1 VCYAPSTLESGA
13 ETAPITPRIASNSMP
28 HWIDTVLPR
37 RALFDRDRRLLHL
50 FLGRVLAS
58 TGFSIVIPFL
68 ALYLHGTRGVP
79 MSAVGLLFF
88 FGALCGAGGQV
99 VGGEWSDKSG
109 RKRVL
114 VACQLIRACA
124 FAGLGVAVTVH
135 ASVVIFTML
144 TGLSAFA
151 GRMFEPPSGAMIAD
165 ITTGERRIE
174 AYGVLRIGGNLGWAI
189 GPAIGGFLAAL
200 SYASLFFVAAGVLL
214 TAATVIAIKVEETHP
229 SLSRSAAP
237 NGATTTAVPA
247 VGPVL
252 PGRGLSIEGTL
263 TVLRDPI
270 FLRYCLV
277 TLLLFTVMGQLMS
290 TFSVYTVEWAKRT
303 KVELGTLYALNGLMV
318 VFLQFPAVRM
328 IGALRMTTALV
339 VGSLFYSVGYGMM
352 GWGSSFALLFAS
364 MFVITLGEIITTPP
378 SMNLVANFSPEDLRG
393 RYMGVFGIFNSFGW
407 SIGPLVGGVL
417 LDLAAGRPRLLWG
430 AIACLTVLA
439 ALGFADLRR
448 RIDPAL
454 DMSPEAEA
462 ARPAPVPEPRVAA
475 EIGRMSDE
483 S

>member
-1 VCYAPSTLESGA
+1 ML
-13 ETAPITPRIASNSMP
+13 R
-28 HWIDTVLPR
+28 WIDTVLPR
-37 RALFDRDRRLLHL
+37 RVLFDRDRRLLHL
-50 FLGRVLAS
+50 FLGRLLAS

-68 ALYLHGTRGVP
+68 ALYLHGTRGVS
-79 MSAVGLLFF
+79 MSAVGLIFF

-99 VGGEWSDKSG
+99 VGGEWSDRSG

-114 VACQLIRACA
+114 VACQVIRAAA
-124 FAGLGVAVTVH
+124 FVGLGIAVTLH
-135 ASVVIFTML
+135 ASVPVFTML

-165 ITTGERRIE
+165 ITTGERRVE
-174 AYGVLRIGGNLGWAI
+174 AYGILRIGGNLGWAL

-214 TAATVIAIKVEETHP
+214 AAGILIAIKVEETLP
-229 SLSRSAAP
+229 SMQRSSAP
-237 NGATTTAVPA
+237 DGTVPAAVPP
-247 VGPVL
+247 VGPVP
-252 PGRGLSIEGTL
+252 PGRGLSLEGTI

-270 FLRYCLV
+270 FLHYCLV
-277 TLLLFTVMGQLMS
+277 TLLLFTAMGQLMS

-303 KVELGTLYALNGLMV
+303 KVELGTIYALNGLMV

-328 IGALRMTTALV
+328 LASLRMTTALI
-339 VGSLFYSVGYGMM
+339 VGSLLYSVGYGMM
-352 GWGSSFALLFAS
+352 GWGSDYLLLFAG
-364 MFVITLGEIITTPP
+364 MFVVTLGEIVTTPP
-378 SMNLVANFSPEDLRG
+378 SMNLVANFSPENLRG

-417 LDLAAGRPRLLWG
+417 LDLAVGRPRLLWG
-430 AIACLTVLA
+430 VIASLTVFA

-448 RIDPAL
+448 RLDPAL
-454 DMSPEAEA
+454 DRSPESEA
-462 ARPAPVPEPRVAA
+462 RRPALAPENESRVAA
-475 EIGRMSDE
+475 EIGRLSDE

>member
-1 VCYAPSTLESGA
+1 ML
-13 ETAPITPRIASNSMP
+13 R
-28 HWIDTVLPR
+28 WIDTVLPR
-37 RALFDRDRRLLHL
+37 RVLFDRDRRLLHL
-50 FLGRVLAS
+50 FLGRLLAS

-79 MSAVGLLFF
+79 MSAVGLIFF

-99 VGGEWSDKSG
+99 VGGEWSDRSG

-114 VACQLIRACA
+114 VACQLIRAAA
-124 FAGLGVAVTVH
+124 FVGLGIAVTQH
-135 ASVVIFTML
+135 ASVLVFTLL

-174 AYGVLRIGGNLGWAI
+174 AYGILRIGGNLGWAL

-200 SYASLFFVAAGVLL
+200 SYASLFYVAAGVLL
-214 TAATVIAIKVEETHP
+214 AAGTLIAIKVEETLP
-229 SLSRSAAP
+229 SLQRSAVPDATAP
-237 NGATTTAVPA
+237 AAVPP

-252 PGRGLSIEGTL
+252 PGRGLSIEGTI

-277 TLLLFTVMGQLMS
+277 TLLLFTAMGQLMS

-328 IGALRMTTALV
+328 LASLRMTTALI
-339 VGSLFYSVGYGMM
+339 VGSLLYSLGYGMM
-352 GWGSSFALLFAS
+352 GWGADYLLLFAG
-364 MFVITLGEIITTPP
+364 MFVVTLGEIVTTPP
-378 SMNLVANFSPEDLRG
+378 SMNLVANFSPENLRG

-430 AIACLTVLA
+430 VIASLTVLA
-439 ALGFADLRR
+439 AIGFADLRR
-448 RIDPAL
+448 RLDPAL
-454 DMSPEAEA
+454 DLSPEAEA
-462 ARPAPVPEPRVAA
+462 ARPPIAQEPRVAA
-475 EIGRMSDE
+475 EVGRVSDE